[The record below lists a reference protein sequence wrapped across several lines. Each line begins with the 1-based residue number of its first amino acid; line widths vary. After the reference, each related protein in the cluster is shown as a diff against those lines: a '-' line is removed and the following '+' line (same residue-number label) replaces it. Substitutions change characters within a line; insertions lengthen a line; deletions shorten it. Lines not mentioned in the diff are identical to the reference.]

1 MRPPRSALVLLGL
14 LLWGSVG
21 AAAHA
26 QNRAPAPRPR
36 TPASVMSFRGAE
48 WLERPQRVA
57 EEMPEGVLETMR
69 LAPGDVVA
77 DLGAGSG
84 YFTRRMAPLV
94 APSGTVF
101 AVDVQPEML
110 EMLVE
115 NAEADGLTGIVPV
128 LGDAD
133 DPKLP
138 AGEIDWIL
146 LVDVYHELADPGAML
161 ARMSESLAPTG
172 RVALVEYRVEDGSG
186 DHIRAEHRMSV
197 RQVVAEW
204 EAAGFRLVELHEF
217 LPSQHLFV
225 LRREGGAGPAVQ
237 PVLAHYDLADALRDG
252 RVEVTAAGTGDDA
265 VTLAIR
271 RTGREAMVV
280 TLPAGAT
287 FEASGEAGDMIAR
300 RDGFALLGEDGAQ
313 TWRVPARRA
322 HHEAARVPGPAD
334 RLEVRVDGEGS
345 QVRDLMW
352 LFQGVDVNP
361 AVAPTVEQI
370 AVWIVTDDLGWDPL
384 SAHARAS
391 SVHAAN
397 AVALAAA
404 YVNGAGIDIRQKRI
418 WAERERF
425 VPALTDDGL
434 KRIFA
439 ELEGN

>member
-1 MRPPRSALVLLGL
+1 MRPIRPALVILGL
-14 LLWGSVG
+14 MLWAGVSAAG
-21 AAAHA
+21 AQDPVSAA
-26 QNRAPAPRPR
+26 RAR
-36 TPASVMSFRGAE
+36 TPAGVMSFRGAE
-48 WLERPQRVA
+48 WLERPQRVS
-57 EEMPEGVLETMR
+57 EEMPEGVLEVMR
-69 LAPGDVVA
+69 LRPGDVVA

-84 YFTRRMAPLV
+84 FFTRRMAPLV
-94 APSGTVF
+94 APGGTVF

-110 EMLVE
+110 DMLMESVE
-115 NAEADGLTGIVPV
+115 EDGLTGIVPV

-138 AGEIDWIL
+138 AGTIDWIL
-146 LVDVYHELADPGAML
+146 LVDVYHELANPEAML
-161 ARMSESLAPTG
+161 ARMRGALVPTG

-204 EAAGFRLVELHEF
+204 EAGGFRLVELHEF

-237 PVLAHYDLADALRDG
+237 PALVHSDLAQAVRDG
-252 RVEVTAAGTGDDA
+252 QVEITAAGTGDDA
-265 VTLAIR
+265 MTLTIR
-271 RTGREAMVV
+271 RTRREPMVV

-287 FEASGEAGDMIAR
+287 FESIGEGGDVIAR
-300 RDGFALLGEDGAQ
+300 RDAFVVLREDGAR
-313 TWRVPARRA
+313 TWRIPTRRTREAVPA
-322 HHEAARVPGPAD
+322 PGVGD
-334 RLEVRVDGEGS
+334 RLELRLDEEGS
-345 QVRDLMW
+345 PVRDLMW

-361 AVAPTVEQI
+361 AVAPTIEQI
-370 AVWIVTDDLGWDPL
+370 AVWIVVDDLGWEPL
-384 SAHARAS
+384 SAHAQAS

-404 YVNGAGIDIRQKRI
+404 YVNGAGIDIRQRRI

-425 VPALTDDGL
+425 VPAITDDGL
-434 KRIFA
+434 ERVFA